1 MSCYIFS
8 RSLARWPAPAL
19 ASAACCLMLASVVTL
34 PGCGRGDAPQL
45 GQVTGVVTLDGQP
58 LPEAQVEFLPASGRP
73 SSAETGQDGRYRLRY
88 SADFDG
94 ALVGPHTVK
103 IHTAVDG
110 RVDRQKELVP
120 PRYHAQSELSAEVKS
135 GSNTFNFDLQSK

>member
-1 MSCYIFS
+1 MTCFAATPV
-8 RSLARWPAPAL
+8 LARRMTPVAVL
-19 ASAACCLMLASVVTL
+19 AACFLILACVISL
-34 PGCGRGDAPQL
+34 PGCGRGDAPEL
-45 GQVTGVVTLDGQP
+45 GKVTGVVTLDGQP
-58 LPEAQVEFLPASGRP
+58 LPEAQVDFLPAAGRP
-73 SSAETGQDGRYRLRY
+73 SSAETAQDGSYRLQY
-88 SADFDG
+88 SADLDG

-120 PRYHAQSELSAEVKS
+120 PRYHAQTELTAEVKA